1 MAIKRVGLSWISTSD
16 RERAQSFFTKTLGL
30 TIVED
35 YPEFGWMEIRG
46 PQGGPV
52 LGVGTADPDAGMP
65 AGINA
70 VITFVADNYEQT
82 KQELT
87 VKGILF
93 GEEVGGKNGV
103 PRMIIFADS
112 DGNMFQLVE
121 ETPGDTDKY

>member
-16 RERAQSFFTKTLGL
+16 RDRAKSFFTKTLGL
-30 TIVED
+30 TVVEEMA
-35 YPEFGWMEIRG
+35 EFGWMEVRG
-46 PQGGPV
+46 SQGGPV

-70 VITFVADNYEQT
+70 VVTFIADDYERT
-82 KQELT
+82 KVDLT
-87 VKGILF
+87 SKGILF
-93 GEEVGGKNGV
+93 GEEVGGQHGV

-121 ETPGDTDKY
+121 ETPGETDKF